1 MFENGV
7 WVAEM
12 DSERFS
18 WMAVGRTKEEAIQSV
33 VREWNHGIG
42 CENRVPMTE
51 EELIDNYGLGAM
63 FYEFGKCEWC

>member
-1 MFENGV
+1 MLTNGV

-18 WMAVGRTKEEAIQSV
+18 WMAVGRTEEEAIQAV
-33 VREWNHGIG
+33 VKEWNHGIG
-42 CENRVPMTE
+42 CANREPMTE
-51 EELIDNYGLGAM
+51 EELVDNYGLGAM